1 MHSNPVR
8 STKKENILLNWLTW
22 LRRMGGTETCRRPG
36 LCLIGPALGPF
47 EPVTPGAPIPGASP
61 LCSSQ
66 CSCSRTDRR
75 STTMTTT
82 CHNRQT
88 GSGNVFP
95 SVRASKCNS
104 VNRYF
109 KADIRLA
116 KPLKDGKARASMT
129 SRNLAIGYFIGW
141 FLLFYSVFQRKSFT
155 FNGSHSTLSTLF
167 PRRFRSPG
175 ICFYER
181 IHQWEIFRPFL
192 ISIIVFCCCCCCWRF
207 LRLRLPESLYLKF
220 PIASPK
226 LTNQIGF
233 KYFSQFRA
241 ELVAVIIVVLSDC
254 DKIELLF
261 QDFYRKLVLIYP
273 FLLYSWTKQ
282 IENKLFFLTKFV
294 MYSLGWKKNG
304 KRKGKD
310 EKLVKDLLEKIEK
323 K

>member
-1 MHSNPVR
+1 
-8 STKKENILLNWLTW
+8 
-22 LRRMGGTETCRRPG
+22 MGGTETRRRPG

-75 STTMTTT
+75 SRKTTMY
-82 CHNRQT
+82 HNRQT

-116 KPLKDGKARASMT
+116 KSLKDGKARASMT

-155 FNGSHSTLSTLF
+155 FNGSHSTLSTLL
-167 PRRFRSPG
+167 PRRFRSLG
-175 ICFYER
+175 ISYYER
-181 IHQWEIFRPFL
+181 IHQWEDFRPFL
-192 ISIIVFCCCCCCWRF
+192 ISIFVCCCCFCCCYICCCCL
-207 LRLRLPESLYLKF
+207 LRMRLPESLYLKF

-233 KYFSQFRA
+233 KYFSQFQA

-261 QDFYRKLVLIYP
+261 QDFYRNLVLIYP
-273 FLLYSWTKQ
+273 FLLYS
-282 IENKLFFLTKFV
+282 
-294 MYSLGWKKNG
+294 
-304 KRKGKD
+304 
-310 EKLVKDLLEKIEK
+310 
-323 K
+323 